1 MKLLSPE
8 HHLEEE
14 KDFLKGNDVGVDDDI
29 SHGGDSDGDT
39 NGEKE
44 ERGEDATPLS
54 TPCACS
60 TLEVCRKVRSRFQAF
75 ALVNRQCC
83 VLMIF
88 MVTMTITMINCASYD
103 FGSIAENKTTFS
115 LISSCSLARA
125 VTNLDRA

>member
-14 KDFLKGNDVGVDDDI
+14 EDFLKGNDDDGAVDDDI
-29 SHGGDSDGDT
+29 SHGDSGD
-39 NGEKE
+39 GEEDEDNE

-88 MVTMTITMINCASYD
+88 MVTMSITMMVV
-103 FGSIAENKTTFS
+103 E
-115 LISSCSLARA
+115 
-125 VTNLDRA
+125 